1 MYLYFSLDYFQ
12 LSLHSQNGDKEN
24 QATCTPLVENRA
36 NSVASFARA
45 FLSQDLIQDEEMRQP
60 LVDITN
66 DIQLSNQLPR
76 KRKRA
81 RLLLDARTELTDD
94 ELKES
99 QSILITSASEE

>member
-1 MYLYFSLDYFQ
+1 M
-12 LSLHSQNGDKEN
+12 
-24 QATCTPLVENRA
+24 
-36 NSVASFARA
+36 
-45 FLSQDLIQDEEMRQP
+45 
-60 LVDITN
+60 DITN